1 MSLTKVSYSMIQGEV
16 VNVLDYGAVGDG
28 VADDTAAFNNALAY
42 IRAQPRSGTLYVP
55 KCSNFYSV
63 SSINATGFAFEIGN
77 YLTIRGESY
86 GSLIRGNTAGV
97 AVLDCVGSSNIH
109 LQDVHIGT
117 EAGVSAQCG
126 LLLSRTTV
134 NTSSN
139 GGVFQNVV
147 MQGDFTIAAC
157 VSIGAEGSRWYAPL
171 FQNTGSS
178 GTFKRCG
185 FYTTSTNTLGATSL
199 YATLLTG
206 ISQAPNTDNS
216 MYGPHFQ
223 GEAVADNS
231 SPVVI
236 ENGGQWSFY
245 SALVLT
251 IGTGNKMVTYI
262 PNANDNIFRGTIT
275 WHAPLFESAE
285 YIAHY
290 IKGYSGIAVETIL
303 DGVSQYNGYMNQFN
317 GSSYFLVQGDA
328 ASGLPY
334 TLDNC
339 NFIDTRSNLG
349 ITPILDVAVI
359 SNGKYNK
366 VKFNLPVSGFSNNVE
381 VLNPVAGSTFG
392 SQSFGVP
399 IQTAGTAPPTTGY
412 FPQNSIRWNET
423 PAAAGFVGWVCTAS
437 GTPGTWKTFGAISA

>member
-28 VADDTAAFNNALAY
+28 VADDTAAFNSALAY
-42 IRAQPRSGTLYVP
+42 IKAQSRSGVLYVP

-63 SSINATGFAFEIGN
+63 SSINATGFSFEIGN

-86 GSLIRGNTAGV
+86 GSLIRGNTTGV

-109 LQDVHIGT
+109 LQDLVIGT
-117 EAGVSAQCG
+117 QGVSAQCG

-139 GGVFQNVV
+139 GGVFQNIV
-147 MQGDFTIAAC
+147 MQGDFSIAAC

-185 FYTTSTNTLGATSL
+185 FYTTSENTLGATSL

-206 ISQAPNTDNS
+206 NSQAPNTDNS

-223 GEAVADNS
+223 AEIVANNS

-251 IGTGNKMVTYI
+251 VGNTKNNMVTYI
-262 PNANDNIFRGTIT
+262 PNTVDNIFLGSII
-275 WHAPLFESAE
+275 WYSPLFESAS
-285 YIAHY
+285 YTAHY
-290 IKGYSGIAVETIL
+290 IKGYGTFTDCVVQGIST
-303 DGVSQYNGYMNQFN
+303 YNGYMNTFDFTTVPFFAGLAGTTYNFSRCNVENLRTNPNVVPLIYADSFAQSKLSGTPVQF
-317 GSSYFLVQGDA
+317 
-328 ASGLPY
+328 
-334 TLDNC
+334 
-339 NFIDTRSNLG
+339 FI
-349 ITPILDVAVI
+349 P
-359 SNGKYNK
+359 
-366 VKFNLPVSGFSNNVE
+366 PSGFIQDLTIFSANAFSE
-381 VLNPVAGSTFG
+381 YGA
-392 SQSFGVP
+392 QSFGVP
-399 IQTAGTAPPTTGY
+399 IQTAGTSPPGTGY
-412 FPQNSIRWNET
+412 YPKNAIRWNSD
-423 PAAAGFVGWVCTAS
+423 PVAAGFVGWVCTVAGS
-437 GTPGTWKTFGAISA
+437 PGTWKTFGAISA

>member
-117 EAGVSAQCG
+117 ETGVSAQCG

-171 FQNTGSS
+171 FQNTGAS

-216 MYGPHFQ
+216 MFGPHFQ
-223 GEAVADNS
+223 GETVADNS

-251 IGTGNKMVTYI
+251 IGNAFNNMVTYI
-262 PNANDNIFRGTIT
+262 PNAADNVFRGSIN
-275 WHAPLFESAE
+275 WYSPLFESAS
-285 YIAHY
+285 YTAHY
-290 IKGYSGIAVETIL
+290 IKGYGTFTDCVVEGIST
-303 DGVSQYNGYMNQFN
+303 YNGYMNSFD
-317 GSSYFLVQGDA
+317 FTTVPFFA
-328 ASGLPY
+328 GLAGTKY
-334 TLDNC
+334 NFSKC
-339 NFIDTRSNLG
+339 NVENLRTNPS
-349 ITPILDVAVI
+349 ITPLIYAESFAIAKI
-359 SNGKYNK
+359 SG
-366 VKFNLPVSGFSNNVE
+366 VPVQFLIPSSGFTQD
-381 VLNPVAGSTFG
+381 LNILSANAFSEYG

-399 IQTAGTAPPTTGY
+399 IQTSGTVIPVNGY
-412 FPQNSIRWNET
+412 YPKNSIRWNSD
-423 PAAAGFVGWVCTAS
+423 PVSAGYIGWVCTTA
-437 GTPGTWKTFGAISA
+437 GTPGTWKTFGLIS